1 MKIAKRQLLRLIR
14 EEAADCAKDYRL
26 GTLSRKEYEDCLK
39 RFEEPDDYSYRS
51 YPPRKTSYVG
61 ADANQDKIAAVQ
73 AAIAA
78 KPNNFL
84 QSVLSQ
90 LQRGRGLS
98 NKQNAI
104 VKKILIKSDPEA
116 ARLFEGSKMKITKNQ
131 LRRII
136 KEEKARIIAEQ
147 QDDRAFLAS
156 MKTIMEQLM
165 MLPPESRVRNA
176 ETLIANLESVID
188 QALSGLPD
196 SQGRR
201 M

>member
-1 MKIAKRQLLRLIR
+1 MKISKR
-14 EEAADCAKDYRL
+14 
-26 GTLSRKEYEDCLK
+26 
-39 RFEEPDDYSYRS
+39 
-51 YPPRKTSYVG
+51 
-61 ADANQDKIAAVQ
+61 
-73 AAIAA
+73 
-78 KPNNFL
+78 
-84 QSVLSQ
+84 
-90 LQRGRGLS
+90 
-98 NKQNAI
+98 
-104 VKKILIKSDPEA
+104 
-116 ARLFEGSKMKITKNQ
+116 Q

-176 ETLIANLESVID
+176 ETLIANLESIID

>member
-1 MKIAKRQLLRLIR
+1 
-14 EEAADCAKDYRL
+14 
-26 GTLSRKEYEDCLK
+26 
-39 RFEEPDDYSYRS
+39 
-51 YPPRKTSYVG
+51 
-61 ADANQDKIAAVQ
+61 
-73 AAIAA
+73 
-78 KPNNFL
+78 
-84 QSVLSQ
+84 
-90 LQRGRGLS
+90 
-98 NKQNAI
+98 
-104 VKKILIKSDPEA
+104 
-116 ARLFEGSKMKITKNQ
+116 MKITKRQ
-131 LRRII
+131 LKRII

>member
-1 MKIAKRQLLRLIR
+1 
-14 EEAADCAKDYRL
+14 
-26 GTLSRKEYEDCLK
+26 
-39 RFEEPDDYSYRS
+39 
-51 YPPRKTSYVG
+51 
-61 ADANQDKIAAVQ
+61 
-73 AAIAA
+73 
-78 KPNNFL
+78 
-84 QSVLSQ
+84 
-90 LQRGRGLS
+90 
-98 NKQNAI
+98 
-104 VKKILIKSDPEA
+104 
-116 ARLFEGSKMKITKNQ
+116 MKITKNQ

-176 ETLIANLESVID
+176 ETLIANLESIID

>member
-1 MKIAKRQLLRLIR
+1 
-14 EEAADCAKDYRL
+14 
-26 GTLSRKEYEDCLK
+26 
-39 RFEEPDDYSYRS
+39 
-51 YPPRKTSYVG
+51 
-61 ADANQDKIAAVQ
+61 
-73 AAIAA
+73 
-78 KPNNFL
+78 
-84 QSVLSQ
+84 
-90 LQRGRGLS
+90 
-98 NKQNAI
+98 
-104 VKKILIKSDPEA
+104 
-116 ARLFEGSKMKITKNQ
+116 MKITKRQ
-131 LRRII
+131 LRQII
-136 KEEKARIIAEQ
+136 KEEKARLIAEQ

>member
-1 MKIAKRQLLRLIR
+1 
-14 EEAADCAKDYRL
+14 
-26 GTLSRKEYEDCLK
+26 
-39 RFEEPDDYSYRS
+39 
-51 YPPRKTSYVG
+51 
-61 ADANQDKIAAVQ
+61 
-73 AAIAA
+73 
-78 KPNNFL
+78 
-84 QSVLSQ
+84 
-90 LQRGRGLS
+90 
-98 NKQNAI
+98 
-104 VKKILIKSDPEA
+104 
-116 ARLFEGSKMKITKNQ
+116 MKITKNQ
-131 LRRII
+131 LRSII

>member
-1 MKIAKRQLLRLIR
+1 
-14 EEAADCAKDYRL
+14 
-26 GTLSRKEYEDCLK
+26 
-39 RFEEPDDYSYRS
+39 
-51 YPPRKTSYVG
+51 
-61 ADANQDKIAAVQ
+61 
-73 AAIAA
+73 
-78 KPNNFL
+78 
-84 QSVLSQ
+84 
-90 LQRGRGLS
+90 
-98 NKQNAI
+98 
-104 VKKILIKSDPEA
+104 
-116 ARLFEGSKMKITKNQ
+116 MKITKRQ

-165 MLPPESRVRNA
+165 MMPPESRVRNA